1 MWKWTADA
9 VALLHVAW
17 IAAFVLGPLG
27 GLRRPGVRAAHLSLL
42 WITAGMWHYYCPL
55 TVIENMIRVQY
66 DPAGAY
72 GGGFLNHCLE
82 NIVDLTAYGKPLAL
96 GVLAW
101 AAAWSVIYGGVWTG
115 ELKKKG
121 ALATSKR

>member
-17 IAAFVLGPLG
+17 IAAFMVGPLW
-27 GLRRPGVRAAHLSLL
+27 GLRRPGVRAAHLALM

-72 GGGFLNHCLE
+72 GGGFLNH
-82 NIVDLTAYGKPLAL
+82 
-96 GVLAW
+96 
-101 AAAWSVIYGGVWTG
+101 
-115 ELKKKG
+115 
-121 ALATSKR
+121 